1 MSKNWTCIKCGCTYH
16 FAKPSEKPTDD
27 YKCDC
32 TKNGQKSNWRADM
45 HIPH

>member
-16 FAKPSEKPTDD
+16 FAKPSEKPTSDLRCNCPD
-27 YKCDC
+27 K
-32 TKNGQKSNWRADM
+32 KPNWRADM